1 MRSAASQCTVDLWLT
16 HSSPGPCSQ
25 EVAEPG
31 ELHLGLHSDQMTSR
45 RPEDVL
51 STWISAPEADETGA
65 LYHFC
70 RRCWTLS
77 AAVSEETQPHLH
89 RCPRRSR
96 SRVRGRAPASLPATA
111 GAKRAFTLSTT
122 HSAAL
127 SGLRPR
133 LETRETGPQTPVGLC
148 DAHRA
153 AGDTERRRWDRAHA

>member
-1 MRSAASQCTVDLWLT
+1 MDPTLMRSAASQCTVDLWLT

-77 AAVSEETQPHLH
+77 AAASEETQPHLPCIDAH
-89 RCPRRSR
+89 REAGA
-96 SRVRGRAPASLPATA
+96 VTVDALQPASLRQRGP
-111 GAKRAFTLSTT
+111 
-122 HSAAL
+122 SAPLHPEHDAQR
-127 SGLRPR
+127 SSLRP
-133 LETRETGPQTPVGLC
+133 TSP
-148 DAHRA
+148 
-153 AGDTERRRWDRAHA
+153 AGNPGDRATDTCGVV